1 MFNTLELVSSL
12 AMRRRTDDTVQV
24 IEDLGKM
31 MRFSMN
37 TSDDRVLLAEELAY
51 VRHYISILQTRF
63 GHKLDISIHE
73 EGRLDSLVMIK
84 FILRTADRECGQV
97 QLSASNHGTGGHPDQ
112 QAGQSPAPPRR
123 G

>member
-1 MFNTLELVSSL
+1 
-12 AMRRRTDDTVQV
+12 
-24 IEDLGKM
+24 M

-84 FILRTADRECGQV
+84 FILRPLIENAVKYSFQHQTTAQV
-97 QLSASNHGTGGHPDQ
+97 DIRISRQGNRLHLHVADNGPGMPSEIIRKLQDPAAASQ
-112 QAGQSPAPPRR
+112 
-123 G
+123 